1 MKATERY
8 LPVVLFIMLYEV
20 VLTFESVDEILKSD
34 HSNGSYWAVLSCGT
48 VYYAVQDGSVFW
60 NENQIKATEQYFL
73 LVLVQYYVVMSYW
86 VTISS
91 CGFQENW
98 GYCQRILLIVV
109 VFVPEKGKLFGMGDN
124 TENQLGI
131 NQRGRTEE
139 PILKVSVP
147 SRIHLSAHSRASKP
161 IQVSCGAFHTAVV
174 TG

>member
-1 MKATERY
+1 M
-8 LPVVLFIMLYEV
+8 
-20 VLTFESVDEILKSD
+20 
-34 HSNGSYWAVLSCGT
+34 
-48 VYYAVQDGSVFW
+48 
-60 NENQIKATEQYFL
+60 KATEQYFL
-73 LVLVQYYVVMSYW
+73 LVLVQYYAVKCDQYDELLSNNFVLWFS
-86 VTISS
+86 
-91 CGFQENW
+91 EKL
-98 GYCQRILLIVV
+98 GYCQRIMVIVV

-147 SRIHLSAHSRASKP
+147 SRIHLSTHSRASKP

>member
-1 MKATERY
+1 M
-8 LPVVLFIMLYEV
+8 
-20 VLTFESVDEILKSD
+20 
-34 HSNGSYWAVLSCGT
+34 
-48 VYYAVQDGSVFW
+48 
-60 NENQIKATEQYFL
+60 KATEQYFL
-73 LVLVQYYVVMSYW
+73 LVLVQYYVVMSYY
-86 VTISS
+86 VTKTSS
-91 CGFQENW
+91 CGFQKNW
-98 GYCQRILLIVV
+98 GYCQRIMLIVV

-147 SRIHLSAHSRASKP
+147 SRIHLSTHSRASKP